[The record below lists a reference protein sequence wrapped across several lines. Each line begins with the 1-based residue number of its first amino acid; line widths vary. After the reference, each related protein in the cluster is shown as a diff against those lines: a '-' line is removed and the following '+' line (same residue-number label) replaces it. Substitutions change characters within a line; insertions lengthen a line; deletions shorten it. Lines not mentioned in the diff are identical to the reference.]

1 LTVISERFQ
10 GSQQLDRLSKYV
22 PWKLTGISWG
32 FARKPARGL
41 DQQIRTMKVDRYL
54 LEVFKETSER
64 IGAANTM
71 EVDWYLL
78 EVFKETSKRIGPHTD
93 HYNCIFM
100 QIVRRSPL
108 HRLKKRKNEGNTE
121 IIASVKQLPVVHIL
135 GTKRKEY
142 YKNSRGRRV
151 WKLEFHTWV

>member
-1 LTVISERFQ
+1 
-10 GSQQLDRLSKYV
+10 
-22 PWKLTGISWG
+22 
-32 FARKPARGL
+32 
-41 DQQIRTMKVDRYL
+41 MKVDRYL

-108 HRLKKRKNEGNTE
+108 HRLKKRKNKGNTE
-121 IIASVKQLPVVHIL
+121 IIASV
-135 GTKRKEY
+135 
-142 YKNSRGRRV
+142 NSY
-151 WKLEFHTWV
+151 LLFIF